1 MGRRTASVFAGRG
14 RADVAEPVTVRAAR
28 GGPHWPLFIGLA
40 GVVVILDQ
48 LTKAWVVSSFQAGPP
63 TEILGDWL
71 RIAITHNTGALFGM
85 FRDSATLF
93 ALFSVLVIGLIVAV
107 EARAGRSLLLTVA
120 LGLLLGGAVGN
131 FADRVRLGYVVDF
144 VDMGIGAW
152 RFYTYNVADA
162 AITTSILTL
171 IGMTLFPDVARRL
184 DGDA

>member
-1 MGRRTASVFAGRG
+1 M
-14 RADVAEPVTVRAAR
+14 AEPVTVRVSRA
-28 GGPHWPLFIGLA
+28 GSHWPLFIGLA
-40 GVVVILDQ
+40 AAVVILDQ
-48 LTKAWVVSSFQAGPP
+48 LTKAWVVASFSVGVP
-63 TEILGDWL
+63 TQIVGDWL

-107 EARAGRSLLLTVA
+107 QARAGRSLVLTVA
-120 LGLLLGGAVGN
+120 LGLLLGGALGN
-131 FADRVRLGYVVDF
+131 FGDRVRLGYVVDF
-144 VDMGIGAW
+144 VDMGLGAW

-171 IGMTLFPDVARRL
+171 IGMTLFPDLARRL